1 MLDWNKL
8 LSQKRLGIEEDGDSE
23 NHNFSRSQFQRDYDR
38 IIFSSPFRRLQNKT
52 QVFPLPGSIFVH
64 NRLTHSLEVASVGR
78 SLGNI
83 IALGLIDKKI
93 IDGDKY
99 LYEIGS
105 IVSSACL
112 AHDLG
117 NPPFGHSGEDA
128 ISKYFIERLPDHIK
142 QKLTEAQLEDFC
154 NFEGNANAL
163 RLLTHQFTGRRKGG
177 FSLTYSTLA
186 TILKYPCTSISA
198 KKENRRYEK
207 YGVFQSEVPVF
218 KKITEELGLISLSN
232 EELLYA
238 RHPLVYLMEAADD
251 ICYQVIDL
259 EDAHRLNIAS
269 TEKSKELLLAFF
281 DPQENKKSLNALL
294 GLLKN
299 IEDENEQITL
309 LRSRV
314 INKLIE
320 DCIQVFWNNYS
331 EIMNGTFK
339 GSLTSNL
346 TGASK
351 QALDELKQHAF
362 SKIYNARSVVEIQ
375 VAGHKILGE
384 LLDEFINAVIYP
396 ESLFARQ
403 LLMLRP
409 SQLICKDDN
418 TYNLIMSVVDFIA
431 GMTDV
436 YALEVYR
443 KIKGISFSVV
453 R

>member
-1 MLDWNKL
+1 MLNWNTL
-8 LSQKRLGIEEDGDSE
+8 LSEKRLGLEDEESD
-23 NHNFSRSQFQRDYDR
+23 NQNYARSQFQRDYDR

-52 QVFPLPGSIFVH
+52 QVFPLPGSVFVH

-83 IALGLIDKKI
+83 IANGLKEKKLI
-93 IDGDKY
+93 ENEKY
-99 LYEIGS
+99 LLEIGA

-128 ISKYFIERLPDHIK
+128 ISKFFIENLANEIK
-142 QKLTEAQLEDFC
+142 DKLTPAELEDFC

-177 FSLTYSTLA
+177 FSLTYTTLA
-186 TILKYPCTSISA
+186 TILKYPCTSASA
-198 KKENRRYEK
+198 KNNNSPYYK
-207 YGVFQSEVPVF
+207 YGVFQSEIPVF
-218 KKITEELGLISLSN
+218 KKIAEELGLISLSDK
-232 EELLYA
+232 ELIYA
-238 RHPLVYLMEAADD
+238 RHPFVFLVEAADD
-251 ICYQVIDL
+251 ICYQIIDL
-259 EDAHRLNIAS
+259 EDAHRLSILS
-269 TEKSKELLLAFF
+269 TEKT
-281 DPQENKKSLNALL
+281 KSLMLSFYDSVADKQQLSVIHKLL
-294 GLLKN
+294 SK

-320 DCIQVFWNNYS
+320 DCVEVFWRKYD
-331 EIMNGTFK
+331 EIMQGKFN
-339 GSLTSNL
+339 GSLMNNL
-346 TGASK
+346 QGASEK
-351 QALDELKQHAF
+351 ALNEVKDIATK
-362 SKIYNARSVVEIQ
+362 KIYNARSVVEIQ

-384 LLDEFINAVIYP
+384 LLQEFTHAVLNP

-409 SQLICKDDN
+409 SQLICKEAD
-418 TYNLIMSVVDFIA
+418 TYHLIMSVVDFIA

-436 YALEVYR
+436 YALELYR